1 MLPDLAIAVFLAAC
15 LTIFACVNLCNL
27 KRFSASKKRGRYRA
41 EVKQPSGSI
50 FILAALG
57 TLIFFL
63 ESVLYIVLVFT
74 GFYEIASGFFFQLRF
89 PFSSLVQFVGIFAT
103 VFGYA
108 LFLCSVLARG
118 RYAVSWEMPENQKL
132 VTWGPYRYV
141 RHPSYLA
148 YFILFAGL
156 FFILLNL
163 IAVIPFIAIPSYVRI
178 SIAEEELLTKRFGE
192 TYLRYQR
199 ATGKFFPRRKQQG

>member
-1 MLPDLAIAVFLAAC
+1 MLPDLAIAVFLAVC

-41 EVKQPSGSI
+41 EVRQPSGSI

-118 RYAVSWEMPENQKL
+118 RYAVSWEMPENHKL
-132 VTWGPYRYV
+132 VTWSLSLRASSFISCLFHLIRRSILYFSQLDCSDPVYRSSKLCTHNNCRGGIV
-141 RHPSYLA
+141 
-148 YFILFAGL
+148 
-156 FFILLNL
+156 
-163 IAVIPFIAIPSYVRI
+163 
-178 SIAEEELLTKRFGE
+178 GE
-192 TYLRYQR
+192 
-199 ATGKFFPRRKQQG
+199 KVW